1 MSEFE
6 FVRTI
11 IFKKYPFRMA
21 LLVLNELA
29 GAVLIVVGVGA
40 IVPLLGALV
49 DAKGVPPG
57 KIGDFINFIG
67 LADASTTFIMTFLIV
82 VMFVRYILDALR
94 MYMAGS
100 IGVHLNINI
109 KKEMNDKISHA
120 DWNYFISDRGDNHG
134 KYFQCMTVESLN
146 ASGAVN
152 DLGSVVAYGV
162 LTIIMLGAVAFFSF
176 YILLIVSVIGLI
188 LFLCARPLMKKSH
201 QVAHLRIQSMSDLN
215 DIILDN
221 KFLVKLL
228 KAEGLENVRTKL
240 TENLIEKLRSMEIK
254 QLLYAVIV
262 QNYSGMIA
270 VAALGA
276 LTFFYLGMNL
286 GDGASLIFIL
296 LLIQRTVYYFGN
308 FQQKRRNM
316 IQKIPSYVACMEVID
331 QIDKD
336 RQHDSPRGKQ
346 PTLDKGVVFKNVT
359 FSYANGIQA
368 LKNISFA
375 IPPHGVVALV
385 GKSGGG
391 KTTTIDMLMGL
402 IRPKGG
408 QIKIDGTDLN
418 DIDRDIW
425 KNMLAY
431 LPQDSYLFKG
441 TLRDNLT
448 LGMVKVS
455 DKAMWSALEKAGCDE
470 FIQALPGKLES
481 DVKSGGKNFSGG
493 ERQRL
498 SIARAILRGSRILI
512 MDEPS
517 SSLDKNTEQ
526 EIKKTVV
533 ELGREK
539 LIIIITHSL
548 DFMEGIEHLYV
559 IDAGVCLWK
568 GGYSELEKNKEILDV
583 FAR

>member
-1 MSEFE
+1 MSELE
-6 FVRTI
+6 FARTI

-21 LLVLNELA
+21 VLVLNELV
-29 GAVLIVVGVGA
+29 GAVLVVLSIGA
-40 IVPLLGALV
+40 VVPLLGSLI
-49 DAKGVPPG
+49 DADGIPPG
-57 KIGDFINFIG
+57 KIGDFITYIG
-67 LADASTTFIMTFLIV
+67 LADASTTYIMTFLIV
-82 VMFVRYILDALR
+82 VVFVRYILDALR

-109 KKEMNDKISHA
+109 KKEMNHKMSNA
-120 DWNYFISDRGDNHG
+120 DWNYFIGSSGDNHG
-134 KYFQCMTVESLN
+134 KYIQCMTVESLN

-152 DLGSVVAYGV
+152 DLGAVVAYGV
-162 LTIIMLGAVAFFSF
+162 LAIILLGATAFFSF
-176 YILLIVSVIGLI
+176 YILLIVSVVGLI

-201 QVAHLRIQSMSDLN
+201 QVARLRIQSMSDLN

-228 KAEGLENVRTKL
+228 KAEGLEIVRTKL

-262 QNYSGMIA
+262 QNYNSIIA
-270 VAALGA
+270 VVFLGA

-286 GDGASLIFIL
+286 GDGASLIFTL

-316 IQKIPSYVACMEVID
+316 IQKIPSYATCMEVMD
-331 QIDKD
+331 QIDK
-336 RQHDSPRGKQ
+336 QKQPIPKHGKQ
-346 PTLDKGVVFKNVT
+346 PTLDKGIEFQNVT
-359 FSYANGIQA
+359 FSYGGGIQA
-368 LKNISFA
+368 LKNISFV

-402 IRPKGG
+402 IRPEEGK
-408 QIKIDGTDLN
+408 IKIDGTDLN
-418 DIDRDIW
+418 DIDRDAW

-441 TLRDNLT
+441 TLWDNLT
-448 LGMVKVS
+448 LGASGIS
-455 DKAMWSALEKAGCDE
+455 DKAIWRALEKADCDG
-470 FIQALPGKLES
+470 FVRALPDQLETA
-481 DVKSGGKNFSGG
+481 VNSGGNNFSGG

-517 SSLDKNTEQ
+517 SSLDKKTEKGIKNT
-526 EIKKTVV
+526 V
-533 ELGREK
+533 EVLGREK

-548 DFMEGIEHLYV
+548 DFVDGIEHLYV
-559 IDAGVCLWK
+559 INAGACLWE
-568 GGYSELEKNKEILDV
+568 GSYAEMEKNKEILGV